1 MRITWTQ
8 FAEAARRDEPGIP
21 VEDVRARYAAL
32 ASQDGDLSDISD
44 EDQFMAAGGPRVTKK
59 PLPDQFSPYVSSPT
73 RPQSLGGVN
82 VAAACSAVRL
92 VEREQRTLSALIEDP
107 ALTIRV
113 LLSYAAGQPARLR
126 LLQRSE
132 LVGLVTRLRTE
143 APQDGFR
150 MATIL
155 ADAVIA
161 AARDPRLTPRE
172 KEMVI
177 ADSCEALLQLKPA
190 DVKYALHRYAPRMA
204 EYLNAQDLARAN
216 QVVAQVPTS
225 MFGKNAG

>member
-1 MRITWTQ
+1 
-8 FAEAARRDEPGIP
+8 
-21 VEDVRARYAAL
+21 
-32 ASQDGDLSDISD
+32 
-44 EDQFMAAGGPRVTKK
+44 
-59 PLPDQFSPYVSSPT
+59 
-73 RPQSLGGVN
+73 
-82 VAAACSAVRL
+82 
-92 VEREQRTLSALIEDP
+92 
-107 ALTIRV
+107 
-113 LLSYAAGQPARLR
+113 
-126 LLQRSE
+126 
-132 LVGLVTRLRTE
+132 
-143 APQDGFR
+143 

>member
-21 VEDVRARYAAL
+21 VEDVRARYVAL
-32 ASQDGDLSDISD
+32 ASQDGDLADISD
-44 EDQFMAAGGPRVTKK
+44 EDQFMAAGGPRVTQK
-59 PLPDQFSPYVSSPT
+59 PLPDQFTPYLSSPT
-73 RPQSLGGVN
+73 RPQSLVGVN

-177 ADSCEALLQLKPA
+177 GDSCEALLQLKPA

-216 QVVAQVPTS
+216 QVVAQVPAS
-225 MFGKNAG
+225 MFGKSAS